1 MAARFLRPHRSETA
15 AFAKQ
20 MMERSYQM
28 APLRRAAAAGSLVI
42 DDYQKILFF
51 SARAGNGSFL
61 LAKICKVYYTK
72 TEKWRAIFV
81 SGLVQTR

>member
-1 MAARFLRPHRSETA
+1 MAPRFLSPPPSETA

-51 SARAGNGSFL
+51 FGKGGKRQFFTCEDLQSIL
-61 LAKICKVYYTK
+61 Y
-72 TEKWRAIFV
+72 
-81 SGLVQTR
+81 